1 MKPIYKQFW
10 HYTLPTVAAMLV
22 NGLYQ
27 IIDGVFIGQYVGAD
41 GLAGINVAW
50 PLIGAVLGIGMMVG
64 VGAGAIASISQG
76 AGEQNKAKD
85 AVSTGL
91 AMLLIIYPIL
101 ALLLYL
107 YADDLLMLQGVD
119 GHVFELGKQYL
130 DIVIVTN
137 IVGLGGIALPFL
149 LRNDNS
155 PKLATGLMV
164 LGACLNIVLD
174 YLFIGVLNRE
184 LAGAAIATSI
194 SQGITTV
201 IGVWYFFSKYATMRL
216 SFKNFKIRIEL
227 IPQILTI
234 GLSSFFMYAY
244 GSAMVAVHNWMFT
257 QYGSVLIVGAY
268 AIIGYI
274 VTIYYLTVEGVA
286 NGMQPLVSF
295 NHGAQ
300 KPEKVGQLLGIAM
313 WTAIVLG
320 VAFIGIV
327 NLFPETIISVFNDED
342 PELLAASTL
351 GIRLHMFTLF
361 LDGFI
366 VVAAAYYQAVGKSQ
380 KAMFTTV
387 GNMLAQ
393 LPFLYLLPMFLG
405 LNGVWLAYPISNIL
419 VSLILFYVLRKDI
432 RYLNVSSDKVVCQT
446 S

>member
-27 IIDGVFIGQYVGAD
+27 IIDGIFIGQYVGAE

-50 PLIGAVLGIGMMVG
+50 PIIGSVLGIGMMVG
-64 VGAGAIASISQG
+64 VGTGAIASISQG
-76 AGEQNKAKD
+76 AGEHTKAKD
-85 AVSTGL
+85 TLSTGL
-91 AMLLIIYPIL
+91 GILLFVYPIL
-101 ALLLYL
+101 ALFLFFYS
-107 YADDLLMLQGVD
+107 DDLLLLQGVE
-119 GHVFELGKQYL
+119 GNVFELGKQYL
-130 DIVIVTN
+130 DVLIVAN
-137 IVGLGGIALPFL
+137 IFGLGGIALPFL

-155 PKLATGLMV
+155 PKLATALMV
-164 LGACLNIVLD
+164 LGALLNIILD
-174 YLFIGVLNRE
+174 YLFIGIMGWE
-184 LAGAAIATSI
+184 LTGAAIATAI
-194 SQGITTV
+194 AQCITTV

-216 SFKNFKIRIEL
+216 SVKSFTLRFDL
-227 IPQILTI
+227 VPQILTI
-234 GLSSFFMYAY
+234 GLSSFFMYVY
-244 GSAMVAVHNWMFT
+244 GSFMVAVHNWMFT

-295 NHGAQ
+295 NHGAK
-300 KPEKVGQLLGIAM
+300 KPELVKQLLGIAM
-313 WTAIVLG
+313 WTSVLLGIV
-320 VAFIGIV
+320 FIAIV
-327 NLFPETIISVFNDED
+327 NLFPETIISVFNSED

-366 VVAAAYYQAVGKSQ
+366 VVAAAYYQAIGDSK
-380 KAMFTTV
+380 KAMFTTG

-393 LPFLYLLPMFLG
+393 LPFLLVLPVLFG
-405 LNGVWLAYPISNIL
+405 LEGVWLAYPISNIL
-419 VSLILFYVLRKDI
+419 VSVILIFVLRKDVKQEEAM
-432 RYLNVSSDKVVCQT
+432 LCKA
-446 S
+446 